1 MSVGLRSSRIDM
13 LRGISILLV
22 LFHHFNIAYPLKDTV
37 LSAWLGWPVVRAV
50 ARNGNYGVT
59 IFFAI
64 SGFLITS
71 NAIRRWG
78 RLKDIELF
86 RFYALRAA
94 RIVPCVLLLVC
105 MVGALSSAGVVMFQN
120 RGFGEPALP
129 MWMTSLASLTFWM
142 NVLIERHGWV
152 NYPLGVLWSLS
163 VEEMFYLS
171 FPVVCLLLRRE
182 RWMCAFWTLFI
193 VAGPLYR
200 FAHQGDEAGFLYA
213 YLACFD
219 SIAIGCCAAVL
230 AERGFF
236 SWMEN
241 FRMQVAVVLVMT
253 LLYLIC
259 PIAESNVLGVTVM
272 AASTAL
278 LLLGWSTNS
287 VSPGS
292 VSGRTLAACG
302 RVSYEIYLFH
312 LIVLGLMRTAL
323 PPQMASS
330 EEKVEL
336 MVVYFILSVV
346 VSLGVAKLYTEPL
359 NRVVRRWLQSGGR
372 QGNGASHEAEPKT

>member
-1 MSVGLRSSRIDM
+1 M
-13 LRGISILLV
+13 LRGMSILLV
-22 LFHHFNIAYPLKDTV
+22 LVHHFNIAYPLNDTV
-37 LSAWLGWPVVRAV
+37 LAAWFGWPVVRAV

-129 MWMTSLASLTFWM
+129 MWMTNLAGLSFWM

-171 FPVVCLLLRRE
+171 FPIACLLLRRE

-200 FAHQGDEAGFLYA
+200 LAHQGDEAGFLYA

-236 SWMEN
+236 SWMKN
-241 FRMQVAVVLVMT
+241 FWMQVTVVLMMT

-278 LLLGWSTNS
+278 LLLGSSQNS

-323 PPQMASS
+323 PPHLASS

-336 MVVYFILSVV
+336 MVVYFILSAMVG
-346 VSLGVAKLYTEPL
+346 LGVSQLYTDPL
-359 NRVVRRWLQSGGR
+359 NRVVRRWLQSRGR
-372 QGNGASHEAEPKT
+372 QGNGTSREAEPKT